1 MRNLIIFLNDPTIS
15 GKDVFAAGVH
25 KKFNF
30 SKNLREANSIKN
42 SSKRKK
48 LIYLSHPFKGEKSNL
63 DKLGKI
69 AKQLREQYPEYV
81 FISPLHAFG
90 DHYHSVHYYQG
101 LQECL
106 ELLARCDEMWV
117 FGDYRNSTGCLYEI
131 EFCKKNKI
139 SYKIST
145 L

>member
-1 MRNLIIFLNDPTIS
+1 MRKIIIVLNNRTICN
-15 GKDVFAAGVH
+15 KDFCVASLH
-25 KKFNF
+25 KKFRT
-30 SKNLREANSIKN
+30 KNLQEPNA
-42 SSKRKK
+42 SKRKK

-81 FISPLHAFG
+81 FIAPLHAFG
-90 DHYHSVHYYQG
+90 DHYHSMPYYQG
-101 LQECL
+101 LQECI

-117 FGDYRNSTGCLYEI
+117 FGDYKNSTGCLYEI
-131 EFCKKNKI
+131 EFCKRNRI
-139 SYKIST
+139 SYKIV